1 MTRGL
6 NHGWA
11 TREGGSRVRNASSRK
26 PWRLAG
32 VLSAFVIGL
41 AGCGGTD
48 PGDFFDDASF
58 DPFDPLSS
66 ETASPN
72 GGAPAAGQPAANV
85 RGELAGVDPGTP
97 QSLPAEQPT
106 SNADALRF
114 TEQASFGPTSEG
126 VAEVAQKGRARAL
139 EEQFYKT
146 TSTYQD
152 LTPVYSQACGSGS
165 GSTCQRDNY
174 SAYLPQVR
182 FFRNAVHGDDQLRQ
196 RVAFALGQI
205 LVVSNAEIER
215 GYGIAHY
222 QQMLVNLA
230 FGNYRDILREVTL
243 SPVMG
248 QFLNMVNNQKAD
260 PARGTEPNENYAR
273 ELLQLFSIGEVLL
286 NPDGT
291 RQLDAQQRPIPT
303 YDQDIIEAFARV
315 FTGWTF
321 PTRPGQTRRWPNPE
335 NFVGRMEV
343 FADRHDTGTKTLLF
357 GLTLAANQTPDK
369 DLDDAISNVF
379 NHPNVG
385 PFIGKQLIQHLV
397 TSNPSPAY
405 VARVTAAFNSNAQG
419 VRGDMKS
426 VLRAILLD
434 PEATG
439 DAKPDADYGK
449 LREPVLLMTG
459 VVRGLGGSTDGVYL
473 RAQSEQNGQFV
484 FEAPTV
490 FNFYSPDYMAPGTT
504 DLLGPPF
511 KVMHTGTILRRTNF
525 LNELLFTNAGAI
537 RPVTD
542 YPNATGTTVNL
553 AGLQSLAGTPDALVD
568 RLNATLMP
576 GTLSSADRQAIVT
589 AINAVPATDAPKRTR
604 TAVYLVATSPQYNV
618 TR

>member
-6 NHGWA
+6 NLGWA
-11 TREGGSRVRNASSRK
+11 TREGGSRACSAYRRK
-26 PWRLAG
+26 PWGLAG
-32 VLSAFVIGL
+32 VLSVIVIGL
-41 AGCGGTD
+41 AGCGTD
-48 PGDFFDDASF
+48 PGDFFDDAAF

-66 ETASPN
+66 EASSPS
-72 GGAPAAGQPAANV
+72 GGAPATAQPAANV
-85 RGELAGVDPGTP
+85 RGELAGVDPGMP

-114 TEQASFGPTSEG
+114 TEQASFGPTAAS
-126 VAEVAQKGRARAL
+126 VTEVAQKGRARAL
-139 EEQFYKT
+139 EEQFYKP

-152 LTPVYSQACGSGS
+152 LAPIYSQACPSGS

-182 FFRNAVHGDDQLRQ
+182 FFRNAVHGEDQLRQ
-196 RVAFALGQI
+196 RVAFAVGQI
-205 LVVSNAEIER
+205 LVVSNDEIER
-215 GYGIAHY
+215 GYGVAHY
-222 QQMLVNLA
+222 QQMLTNLA
-230 FGNYRDILREVTL
+230 FGNYRDILREATL

-248 QFLNMVNNQKAD
+248 KYLNMVNNQKAD

-303 YDQDIIEAFARV
+303 YDQDLIEAFARV
-315 FTGWTF
+315 FTGWTY
-321 PTRPGQTRRWPNPE
+321 PTRPGQARRWPNPE

-343 FADRHDTGTKTLLF
+343 FADRHDIGAKTLLF
-357 GLTLAANQTPDK
+357 GLTLAANQTPEK
-369 DLDDAISNVF
+369 DLEDAISNVF

-459 VVRGLGGSTDGVYL
+459 VVRGLGGTTDGVYL

-490 FNFYSPDYMAPGTT
+490 FNFYSPDYVAPGTT

-511 KVMHTGTILRRTNF
+511 KVLHTGTILRRTNF
-525 LNELLFTNAGAI
+525 LNELLFTNGGVI
-537 RPVTD
+537 RPVND
-542 YPNATGTTVNL
+542 YPNATGTTVNI

-568 RLNATLMP
+568 RINATLMP

-604 TAVYLVATSPQYNV
+604 TAVYLVASSPQYNV

>member
-1 MTRGL
+1 MSRGINL
-6 NHGWA
+6 GWG
-11 TREGGSRVRNASSRK
+11 TREGGSRDHGAQSRNAG
-26 PWRLAG
+26 WLAG
-32 VLSAFVIGL
+32 ILGAIVIGL
-41 AGCGGTD
+41 AGCGLD
-48 PGDFFDDASF
+48 PGDVFDDSSF

-66 ETASPN
+66 ETASPS
-72 GGAPAAGQPAANV
+72 GGGSSTSQPAANV

-97 QSLPAEQPT
+97 QSLPAAQTT
-106 SNADALRF
+106 SAADAMRF
-114 TEQASFGPTSEG
+114 NEQASFGPTEAN
-126 VAEVAQKGRARAL
+126 VAEVQQKGRALAL
-139 EEQFYKT
+139 EEQFYKP

-152 LTPVYSQACGSGS
+152 LTPIYSQACGSGA
-165 GSTCQRDNY
+165 GQTCERDNY
-174 SAYLPQVR
+174 SAFLPQVR
-182 FFRNAVHGDDQLRQ
+182 FFRNAVHAEDQLRL

-205 LVVSNAEIER
+205 LVISNAEIER
-215 GYGIAHY
+215 GYAIAHY
-222 QQMLVNLA
+222 QQLLMNMA

-248 QFLNMVNNQKAD
+248 QYLNMVNNQKAD

-273 ELLQLFSIGEVLL
+273 ELLQLFSIGELLL

-291 RQLDAQQRPIPT
+291 RQLDAVQRPIPA
-303 YDQDIIEAFARV
+303 YDQDLIEAFARV

-321 PTRPGQTRRWPNPE
+321 PTRPGQARRWPNPE

-343 FADRHDTGTKTLLF
+343 FTDRHDTGLKTLLF
-357 GLTLAANQTPDK
+357 GATLPANQAPDK

-419 VRGDMKS
+419 VRGDMKA
-426 VLRAILLD
+426 VIRAILLD
-434 PEATG
+434 PEASG
-439 DAKPDADYGK
+439 DAKTDADYGK

-459 VVRGLGGSTDGVYL
+459 VVRALGGTTDGVYL
-473 RAQSEQNGQFV
+473 RNQSEQNGQLV
-484 FEAPTV
+484 FESPTV
-490 FNFYSPDYMAPGTT
+490 FNFYSPDYLAPGTT

-511 KVMHTGTILRRTNF
+511 KVLHTGTILRRTNMF
-525 LNELLFTNAGAI
+525 NELLFTNNGVI
-537 RPVTD
+537 RPTTD
-542 YPNATGTTVNL
+542 YPGATGTTV
-553 AGLQSLAGTPDALVD
+553 SLAALQAMASSPDALVD
-568 RLNATLMP
+568 RVNALMMPSTLAA
-576 GTLSSADRQAIVT
+576 ADRQAILS
-589 AINAVPATDAPKRTR
+589 AINAVPATDPAKRTR